1 MCCADDDVERGAG
14 ASAETAGGDIRPLL
28 AMIVAAPRTAVILI
42 DGPSGAGKSTLAD
55 RLIAAWPTDAAPQL
69 VRLDDVYPGWG
80 GLVAGAEQMRSGV
93 LAARAA
99 GQPAGWRRWDW
110 ASRAPAE
117 WHTVDA
123 ERPVIIEGCGA
134 FIGDAAR
141 FADIT
146 VWVGAEDTVRK
157 DRALARD
164 AGGFDAHWDEWQ
176 RQWAEYEAREQPRE
190 RALLVCEAGRPCCVT
205 PAALLPH

>member
-1 MCCADDDVERGAG
+1 LCCAEA
-14 ASAETAGGDIRPLL
+14 AGGDIRPLL
-28 AMIVAAPRTAVILI
+28 ALIRAAPRAAVILI

-55 RLIAAWPTDAAPQL
+55 RLLASWPTDAAPQL

-80 GLVAGAEQMRSGV
+80 GLIAGAEQLRSRL
-93 LAARAA
+93 LAARSA
-99 GQPAGWRRWDW
+99 GKPAGWRRWVWD
-110 ASRAPAE
+110 ALAPAE
-117 WHTVDA
+117 WHNVVA

-141 FADIT
+141 LADIT
-146 VWVGAEDTVRK
+146 VWVSADDTVRK

-176 RQWAEYEAREQPRE
+176 RQWQEYEARERPRE
-190 RALLVCEAGRPCCVT
+190 RALVVCEAG
-205 PAALLPH
+205 